1 MKKNG
6 GEAVK
11 EALLDLNAL
20 AGDVVKRI
28 DSIASEVYEDTPF
41 HFLGVSTIFLQI
53 LIGQVYNHFLTKF
66 MEVTRR
72 LMQRCWSNTETS

>member
-6 GEAVK
+6 REAIE

-28 DSIASEVYEDTPF
+28 DSIASETYEDTPF
-41 HFLGVSTIFLQI
+41 HFLGISTIFLQL
-53 LIGQVYNHFLTKF
+53 LIGQIYNRFLTKF